1 MSGFSL
7 WCRIPHR
14 IACHLII
21 LGFFAF
27 SLSWPGVSHAGDAF
41 VPGEIIVKYKN
52 PRAQTL
58 RVGPTAEQAAI
69 KCAEAWLALAD
80 AEKNAESYDQ
90 AAALF
95 RRAVTKEQWLQSI
108 DRLKKPLGKTVSRKL
123 LSKKYTTTL
132 PGAPD
137 GQYVIIQYQT
147 RFENKTAAVET
158 ITPMLER
165 DGRWRVSGYFIK

>member
-1 MSGFSL
+1 MNKTIFALSL
-7 WCRIPHR
+7 
-14 IACHLII
+14 I
-21 LGFFAF
+21 LVASVLVLG
-27 SLSWPGVSHAGDAF
+27 GCKGDEPATD
-41 VPGEIIVKYKN
+41 VNKPE
-52 PRAQTL
+52 ASQTQPDPY
-58 RVGPTAEQAAI
+58 RTQPEPSKPPEQAESNPTAEQAAI

-80 AEKNAESYDQ
+80 AEKNAACYDQ
-90 AAALF
+90 AATLF
-95 RRAVTKEQWLQSI
+95 RRTVTKEQWLQSI

>member
-1 MSGFSL
+1 MKKAILPLSL
-7 WCRIPHR
+7 V
-14 IACHLII
+14 LVVSVLV
-21 LGFFAF
+21 LGGCKGDEPATDANQPE
-27 SLSWPGVSHAGDAF
+27 PG
-41 VPGEIIVKYKN
+41 
-52 PRAQTL
+52 QT
-58 RVGPTAEQAAI
+58 RPDPYRTQPEPSQSSEQVESNPTAEQAAI

-95 RRAVTKEQWLQSI
+95 RRAVTKERWLQSI
-108 DRLKKPLGKTVSRKL
+108 DRLKKPLGKMVSRKI
-123 LSKKYTTTL
+123 LSKRYTTTA

-158 ITPMLER
+158 ITPTLER
-165 DGRWRVSGYFIK
+165 DGKWRVSGYFIK